1 MSSIVRGY
9 RTQEDG
15 EKVIAQTQ
23 NIKKELIKENDSHKK
38 NKRRLIISTLVD
50 LWQD

>member
-23 NIKKELIKENDSHKK
+23 NIKKGI
-38 NKRRLIISTLVD
+38 NKRE
-50 LWQD
+50 